1 MYALFGRGS
10 NPIVS
15 ELAENGDYEK
25 ALKTLYLKTDEDL
38 RAGKRFL
45 VTLVEREMD

>member
-1 MYALFGRGS
+1 LSQRGS
-10 NPIVS
+10 NSIVS

-38 RAGKRFL
+38 RAGKQIL
-45 VTLVEREMD
+45 VIPIAREIY